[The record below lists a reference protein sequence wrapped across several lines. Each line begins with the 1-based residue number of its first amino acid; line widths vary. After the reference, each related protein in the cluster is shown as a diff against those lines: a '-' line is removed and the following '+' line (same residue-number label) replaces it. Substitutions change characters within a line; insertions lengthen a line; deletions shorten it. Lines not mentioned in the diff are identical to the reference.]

1 MATESSPTIE
11 YQATF
16 PVLIAEDDPVCRM
29 LLTSIFKG
37 MNHRVIAVNDG
48 NAAWEKIQ
56 EITEPM
62 MCVLD
67 WHMPGM
73 DGPEI
78 CSRLTSLG
86 GSKNIYVILLTGRT
100 DQDSMIKGLEAGAH
114 DYITKPFDRDELT
127 ARARVG
133 MRVLNLQQ
141 ALARRIQELEVM
153 LGRVNQLQGL
163 LPICSYCKSVRTD
176 RDYWEKL
183 EQYFVTHSDLRFSH
197 GICPQCYEKVVEPQL
212 HTLKKSM
219 DSPK

>member
-1 MATESSPTIE
+1 MATDEPASEP
-11 YQATF
+11 QNNF

-29 LLTSIFKG
+29 LLSSIFKG
-37 MNHRVIAVNDG
+37 MNHRVITVNDG
-48 NAAWEKIQ
+48 KEAWDAIQ
-56 EITEPM
+56 EMKEPV
-62 MCVLD
+62 MCILD

-78 CSRLTSLG
+78 CKQLSSLSK
-86 GSKNIYVILLTGRT
+86 SKNVYIILLTGRT
-100 DQDSMIKGLEAGAH
+100 DQESMIKGLEAGAH

-127 ARARVG
+127 ARAKVG
-133 MRVLNLQQ
+133 MRVLSLQQ
-141 ALARRIQELEVM
+141 ALANRIQELEVM

-197 GICPQCYEKVVEPQL
+197 GICPQCYEKVVEPQID
-212 HTLKKSM
+212 TLKRSM